1 MANTDELYFKQNI
14 IDENYTLA
22 MNTIPESFIPVN
34 MLYIKGKIND
44 TELDIFVDTGAQV
57 SIMSLKLARE
67 LGVDYLI
74 DHFCEGTL
82 VGVGSK
88 KMSGKIHYLDIQLG
102 NFNLPC
108 GFTIIDSDDIKIML
122 GLNSM
127 LSLGCVLDLKNKK
140 MIFNNYEVKFLNY

>member
-57 SIMSLKLARE
+57 SIMSLKLAKD